1 MTTPRG
7 APYIVTSVLRSKVD
21 DLQQLQAR
29 EVAYAAL
36 FAALIAAGAFVAVPL
51 GPVPFTLQVLVV
63 LLAGLVLGPRGGT
76 LAVAAYLVLGL
87 VAPVYAGGTSGV
99 GVLVGPT
106 GGYLWGFVLGAA
118 AAGLVARRTGPRLL
132 GLTAAALA
140 GLVPI
145 YVLGTTWLAF
155 QLHLDAG
162 PAIAAGALPF
172 LTADLVKAGA
182 AALAARSLLSLPL
195 GLPEPQTRGR

>member
-1 MTTPRG
+1 M
-7 APYIVTSVLRSKVD
+7 
-21 DLQQLQAR
+21 QLPAR

-36 FAALIAAGAFVAVPL
+36 FSALIAASAFVAIPL

-63 LLAGLVLGPRGGT
+63 LLAGLLLGPRGGA

-87 VAPVYAGGTSGV
+87 VAPVYAGGTSGI

-106 GGYLWGFVLGAA
+106 GGYLWGFVVAA
-118 AAGLVARRTGPRLL
+118 AVAGSVARRTGPGLI
-132 GLTAAALA
+132 GLTVAALA
-140 GLVPI
+140 GLMPI
-145 YVLGTTWLAF
+145 YVLGTAWLAL
-155 QLHLDAG
+155 QLDLGAG
-162 PAIAAGALPF
+162 AAIAAGALPF
-172 LTADLVKAGA
+172 LAADLVKAGA

>member
-1 MTTPRG
+1 M
-7 APYIVTSVLRSKVD
+7 
-21 DLQQLQAR
+21 QLPAR

-36 FAALIAAGAFVAVPL
+36 FSALIAASAFVAIPL

-63 LLAGLVLGPRGGT
+63 LLAGLLLGPRGGA
-76 LAVAAYLVLGL
+76 LAVTAYLVLGL
-87 VAPVYAGGTSGV
+87 VAPVYAGGTSGI

-106 GGYLWGFVLGAA
+106 GGYLWGFVIGAA
-118 AAGLVARRTGPRLL
+118 ITGSVARRTGPGLI

-145 YVLGTTWLAF
+145 YALGTAWLAL
-155 QLHLDAG
+155 QLDLSAG
-162 PAIAAGALPF
+162 AAVAAGALPF
-172 LTADLVKAGA
+172 LAADLIKAGA

>member
-1 MTTPRG
+1 MQRLP
-7 APYIVTSVLRSKVD
+7 
-21 DLQQLQAR
+21 AR

-36 FAALIAAGAFVAVPL
+36 FAALIAASAFVAIPL

-63 LLAGLVLGPRGGT
+63 LLAGLALGPRGGT

-99 GVLVGPT
+99 GVLIGPT
-106 GGYLWGFVLGAA
+106 GGYLWGFVIGAA
-118 AAGLVARRTGPRLL
+118 TAGLVARYAGPGLL

-140 GLVPI
+140 GLAPI
-145 YVLGTTWLAF
+145 YVVGTAWLAL
-155 QLHLDAG
+155 QLHLSAG
-162 PAIAAGALPF
+162 AALAAGALPF
-172 LTADLVKAGA
+172 LAADLVKAGA

-195 GLPEPQTRGR
+195 GLPELQTRAR

>member
-1 MTTPRG
+1 MTTSRG

-145 YVLGTTWLAF
+145 YALGTTWLAF

-162 PAIAAGALPF
+162 AAIAAGALPF

>member
-1 MTTPRG
+1 M
-7 APYIVTSVLRSKVD
+7 
-21 DLQQLQAR
+21 QLPAR

-36 FAALIAAGAFVAVPL
+36 FSALIAASAFVAIPL

-63 LLAGLVLGPRGGT
+63 LLAGLLLGPRGGA

-87 VAPVYAGGTSGV
+87 VAPVYAGGTSGL

-106 GGYLWGFVLGAA
+106 GGYLWGFVVAA
-118 AAGLVARRTGPRLL
+118 AVAGSVSRRAGP
-132 GLTAAALA
+132 GLIGLMAAALA
-140 GLVPI
+140 GLLPI
-145 YVLGTTWLAF
+145 YVLGTAWLAL
-155 QLHLDAG
+155 QLDLGAG
-162 PAIAAGALPF
+162 AAIAAGALPF
-172 LTADLVKAGA
+172 LAADLVKAGA

>member
-1 MTTPRG
+1 M
-7 APYIVTSVLRSKVD
+7 
-21 DLQQLQAR
+21 QLPAR

-36 FAALIAAGAFVAVPL
+36 FSALIAASAFVAIPL

-63 LLAGLVLGPRGGT
+63 LLAGLLLGPRGGA
-76 LAVAAYLVLGL
+76 LAVTAYLVLGL
-87 VAPVYAGGTSGV
+87 VAPVYAGGTSGI

-106 GGYLWGFVLGAA
+106 GGYLWGFVIGAA
-118 AAGLVARRTGPRLL
+118 ITGSIARRTGPGLI

-145 YVLGTTWLAF
+145 YVLGTAWLAL
-155 QLHLDAG
+155 QLDLSA
-162 PAIAAGALPF
+162 AAAVAAGALPF
-172 LTADLVKAGA
+172 LAADLVKAGA

>member
-1 MTTPRG
+1 
-7 APYIVTSVLRSKVD
+7 
-21 DLQQLQAR
+21 LQLPAR

-36 FAALIAAGAFVAVPL
+36 FSALIAASAFVAIPL

-63 LLAGLVLGPRGGT
+63 LLAGLLLGPRGGA

-87 VAPVYAGGTSGV
+87 VAPVYAGGTSGI

-106 GGYLWGFVLGAA
+106 GGYLWGFVVAA
-118 AAGLVARRTGPRLL
+118 AVAGSVARRTGPGLI
-132 GLTAAALA
+132 GLTVAALA
-140 GLVPI
+140 GLMPI
-145 YVLGTTWLAF
+145 YVLGTAWLAL
-155 QLHLDAG
+155 QLDLGAG
-162 PAIAAGALPF
+162 AAIAAGALPF
-172 LTADLVKAGA
+172 LAADLVKAGA